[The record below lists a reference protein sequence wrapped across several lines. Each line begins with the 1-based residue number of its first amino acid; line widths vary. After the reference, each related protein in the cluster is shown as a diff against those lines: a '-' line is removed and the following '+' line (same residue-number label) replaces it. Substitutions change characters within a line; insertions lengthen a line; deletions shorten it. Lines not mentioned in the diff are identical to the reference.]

1 MQHSTRD
8 TTIGWALVAI
18 QGVFIAAIV
27 LLPRR
32 PAFDGG
38 PAIDGVAAAL
48 VVGGGLLGLWS
59 FRHLGRGLTPTPL
72 PNGAV
77 GLVTS
82 GPYRWVRHPI
92 YTAVIAAMGGIA
104 LRTRSVGPM
113 LAAGGL
119 AAFLAAKARWEER
132 HLLAGFEGYA
142 AYAAHTPRFL
152 AIRPTGMGP
161 SAGPGADAA
170 G

>member
-8 TTIGWALVAI
+8 TMIGWALVAI
-18 QGVFIAAIV
+18 QGAFIAAIV

-38 PAIDGVAAAL
+38 TAVDLIAAAL
-48 VVGGGLLGLWS
+48 VGGGGLLGLWG

-77 GLVTS
+77 DLVTS

-92 YTAVIAAMGGIA
+92 YTAVMAAMAGIA
-104 LRTRSVGPM
+104 LRTRSLGPM

-119 AAFLAAKARWEER
+119 VAFLAAKARWEER

-142 AYAAHTPRFL
+142 AYAARTPRFV

-161 SAGPGADAA
+161 SAGPGADVA